1 MGFIPS
7 AETVSTSKQSRKGSS
22 NMFIFNSVCVC
33 VCVCVFLY
41 LWCVCV
47 CVWLCV
53 GDVCGFVA
61 DQFVVVIHALIMT

>member
-22 NMFIFNSVCVC
+22 NMFIFIE
-33 VCVCVFLY
+33 
-41 LWCVCV
+41 CVCV
-47 CVWLCV
+47 CVWQCM

-61 DQFVVVIHALIMT
+61 DQFVVVIH